1 MPMGEEGGI
10 LRLVAPE
17 THDRMACVIF
27 VHLMH
32 TVLSLDYWSTSHLL
46 SPGHTVHGQV
56 CWMELKRNGPHR
68 EHPVQLKKSGA
79 FTLSHFSYGRNSRQR
94 SFLTL
99 SHAVHWEG
107 RCAVIIQCSAFFI
120 VQISHP

>member
-79 FTLSHFSYGRNSRQR
+79 FTLSL
-94 SFLTL
+94 FL
-99 SHAVHWEG
+99 WEK
-107 RCAVIIQCSAFFI
+107 
-120 VQISHP
+120 